1 MKIRMMYP
9 LVNIIACIITLVMVW
24 GFTRSNATITDNFL
38 EYTIHPVGI
47 IAWFCLIAFIIAV
60 AIAAKIYNKKNPH
73 NKVSLFSITPPEYN
87 EEDEMY
93 QYATMKATRK
103 VYTFITFALPI
114 GFIVPMILPLP
125 ISKFTV
131 CVIAVGIIIIQ
142 NLIFYFEMRKF
153 KDDTV
158 R

>member
-1 MKIRMMYP
+1 MKIRRMYP
-9 LVNIIACIITLVMVW
+9 LVNIFACIILLVMTW
-24 GFTRSNATITDNFL
+24 GFTRSNVTIAFNFL

-47 IAWFCLIAFIIAV
+47 IAWLCLVVFILIVAFV
-60 AIAAKIYNKKNPH
+60 VKRHNKKHPDKQVNI
-73 NKVSLFSITPPEYN
+73 FSIRPPEYN

-103 VYTFITFALPI
+103 VYSFITFALPV
-114 GFIVPMILPLP
+114 GLIVPMILPLP

-131 CVIAVGIIIIQ
+131 CVIVLSIIIIQ

-153 KDDTV
+153 NNDNI
-158 R
+158 